1 LEYSWDK
8 AADGAYNI
16 AIHGPNGYYQKLVS
30 RGGVEPL
37 KIKISYSAKSN
48 LLIYIES
55 ISSKSKEIIVQNAYT
70 KRNQT
75 VSLKPYKSTT
85 IEINTQ
91 DFGRWYDVTL
101 KVEGW
106 QRQYA
111 GRMENGKPSISD
123 PLMA

>member
-1 LEYSWDK
+1 MLIHIE
-8 AADGAYNI
+8 NI
-16 AIHGPNGYYQKLVS
+16 S
-30 RGGVEPL
+30 T
-37 KIKISYSAKSN
+37 
-48 LLIYIES
+48 
-55 ISSKSKEIIVQNAYT
+55 KSKEIIVQNAYT

-75 VSLKPYKSTT
+75 VTIKPNKSTS
-85 IEINTQ
+85 IQIDTQ

-106 QRQYA
+106 QRHYA